1 MLWRRNIEII
11 AGAITSGGKWRSA
24 SVITSCVSREEL
36 IIAMVCF
43 VLLSSIKEPTKYP
56 RPPCIMYIDKT
67 ITETPIREV
76 SHDID
81 PDRPLND
88 PDTMQNTG
96 ASIALPEILRVNPI
110 TPDYGSLNIIL
121 LAKKGHNTSSA
132 V

>member
-1 MLWRRNIEII
+1 M
-11 AGAITSGGKWRSA
+11 
-24 SVITSCVSREEL
+24 
-36 IIAMVCF
+36 
-43 VLLSSIKEPTKYP
+43 
-56 RPPCIMYIDKT
+56 
-67 ITETPIREV
+67 

-96 ASIALPEILRVNPI
+96 TSIALPEILRVNPI
-110 TPDYGSLNIIL
+110 TPDYDSLNIIL